1 MQLRSWALAPEVV
14 VTKATRKR
22 DGEFRR
28 GAPRVKPR
36 HSFRVFGTT
45 VKPALNLPGG
55 RTLPLTLP
63 SEIGLVGNWEMY
75 FHSLETR
82 SLVTAPVVTA
92 VTDGRVTNGP

>member
-75 FHSLETR
+75 FHSFGNTFSGNGSR
-82 SLVTAPVVTA
+82 RYRCN
-92 VTDGRVTNGP
+92 GRKGN